1 MELLIFYYVFSV
13 FFMIGYAD
21 FKELDGVGLYILG
34 IVAVLILAPI
44 FFPISL
50 GTAVHD
56 ISE

>member
-13 FFMIGYAD
+13 FFMIGYVD
-21 FKELDGVGLYILG
+21 FKDIDGVGLSILA
-34 IVAVLILAPI
+34 IVALLILAPI
-44 FFPISL
+44 FFPINL